1 MKEVDFI
8 ESYWFEKKN
17 RIHGH
22 LAHDHIPADTI
33 RWFIY
38 CIEDIPCRKQIVGS
52 TVNPRQRWSNY
63 KSSCNSKTSK
73 ITGLSKHF
81 SQWEGCPNDPGR
93 QKETIRF
100 TLIDFYIKLIDFYIK
115 LNLKKPTIV
124 QEPSAGAESAPI

>member
-1 MKEVDFI
+1 MRQQV
-8 ESYWFEKKN
+8 STYCKK
-17 RIHGH
+17 IWIYGH

-73 ITGLSKHF
+73 STGLSKHF
-81 SQWEGCPNDPGR
+81 SQWEGCPNDPGS
-93 QKETIRF
+93 QKETLRF
-100 TLIDFYIKLIDFYIK
+100 TLIDHYDTNKTKLEEA
-115 LNLKKPTIV
+115 NHSP
-124 QEPSAGAESAPI
+124 GAQVGAVSAPI